1 MWPFKKLFS
10 SAPPEIITAAN
21 WEPQYYVEQR
31 GFQNLGIPGG
41 SVRIGGK
48 KVSEHQPWDVVSW
61 GDMDAATCG
70 HRTLEALMGLFALR
84 HPACPKHFWCK
95 PDHLR
100 LVAQCYTAY
109 AHQDARKRI
118 YVDAATCGH
127 RTLEALM
134 GLFALRHPACPKHF
148 WCKPDHLRLVAQC
161 YTAYAHQ
168 DARKRIYVGVYTWP
182 VLDLNPTT
190 IRLGWDGRAGSR
202 CGERRRTANED
213 TIIPHA
219 RWVDPGDLRVHKD
232 DCQRWFIWR
241 LGRHRLGYGRDSV
254 LRVPARRRRADIY
267 RSILG
272 DGSGPAALL
281 PDRA

>member
-41 SVRIGGK
+41 SVRIGGR

-95 PDHLR
+95 PDHLH

-118 YVDAATCGH
+118 YVC
-127 RTLEALM
+127 
-134 GLFALRHPACPKHF
+134 
-148 WCKPDHLRLVAQC
+148 
-161 YTAYAHQ
+161 
-168 DARKRIYVGVYTWP
+168 VYTWP
-182 VLDLNPTT
+182 ILDLNPTT
-190 IRLGWDGRAGSR
+190 IRLLDGTDVPGVDAVSADEPLMKIQLFPMPDGSIR
-202 CGERRRTANED
+202 VTYGFIRTTVND
-213 TIIPHA
+213 GSF
-219 RWVDPGDLRVHKD
+219 GDLGVIDLDTAETLYCASRRVGDVPTFTDPFWGTAADPQPCYLIAHD
-232 DCQRWFIWR
+232 DGQWYVGPCWR
-241 LGRHRLGYGRDSV
+241 SEDAKWTSSGFV
-254 LRVPARRRRADIY
+254 
-267 RSILG
+267 SIL
-272 DGSGPAALL
+272 PEAAYEMH
-281 PDRA
+281 R